1 MTVSVPVYEDTTI
14 EPDETFDVTLFGV
27 VNATLGDA

>member
-1 MTVSVPVYEDTTI
+1 MTVSVPACGDTTI
-14 EPDETFDVTLFGV
+14 EPDETFVVTLFGV